1 MGIIAALTNLWF
13 FGFLLLV
20 EYQLGSSGCIPRRN
34 NRHDPARPQE
44 SFLYMLDRDM
54 FRIGDVVGLSIL
66 AFAIGSIISQKGF
79 PPLWYMIIASVVSI
93 VHTVWMH
100 YKVWLVQRKRDSA
113 YPPEG
118 VSLLGI
124 AHLPYYAGHVI
135 WGFMGLW
142 HIPNP
147 GVLGFSLLGLLGV
160 AIWKI
165 AIFRD
170 GRLKKH
176 L

>member
-1 MGIIAALTNLWF
+1 MGIFAAVANLWF

-20 EYQLGSSGCIPRRN
+20 EYLLGKEGLIPRRN
-34 NRHDPARPQE
+34 NRHNPVRPQE
-44 SFLYMLDRDM
+44 SFLYMLDRDL
-54 FRIGDVVGLSIL
+54 FRIGDVVGISVL

-79 PPLWYMIIASVVSI
+79 PPLWYVIVASVVSI
-93 VHTVWMH
+93 AHTAWMH

-113 YPPEG
+113 YPPGG

-124 AHLPYYAGHVI
+124 VHLPYYAGHIV
-135 WGFMGLW
+135 WAFLGLW
-142 HIPNP
+142 HILDP
-147 GVLGFSLLGLLGV
+147 GVLGFSFLGLLGV
-160 AIWKI
+160 GIWRV